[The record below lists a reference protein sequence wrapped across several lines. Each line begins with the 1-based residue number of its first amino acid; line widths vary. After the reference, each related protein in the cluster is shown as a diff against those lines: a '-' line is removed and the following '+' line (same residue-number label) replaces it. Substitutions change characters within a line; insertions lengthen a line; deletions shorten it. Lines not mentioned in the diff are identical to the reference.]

1 MTSPLYLIL
10 FVLLNC
16 LLLSDSAFQG
26 RHHGGRRHN
35 HHINPAMYDVDDPK
49 IYKVSLQVSYPS
61 TTLSFPIK
69 QKLFGKLK
77 KMVHVNNRRNF
88 YVFVLESHDPALPQ
102 EKISQLTLSVNPANC
117 KFMRFSAGFREG
129 FQLDGAWNAFNW
141 VTPQEA
147 YNRND
152 YCEAIHTFYRESMEP
167 VQVKFKFYKRTY
179 SSDPAMGWGNQI
191 ARNFGSIFY

>member
-77 KMVHVNNRRNF
+77 KMVHVNNRRN
-88 YVFVLESHDPALPQ
+88 
-102 EKISQLTLSVNPANC
+102 LSVNPANC